1 VIAQRFADVARYDVR
16 RSDAPDDRDCSG
28 PPVSSEVTLSDYR
41 FGSILW
47 EHASVLLLA
56 CSMLV
61 LGASLVAV
69 RPRSGAPQAPLAAG
83 YLYLFGLTVWPFC
96 VQVIDL
102 VSGPRLWPF
111 VIGDTANALFW
122 GALLL
127 MAASLPREGLPPLGV
142 VIVCFL
148 LPLVLHL
155 VDVGVAMREPSELGK
170 LARLITVS
178 SAGSRV
184 RRLRAASKPGLSLLS
199 VTSDLKLSSSYRNS
213 MVKHEPELHTC
224 VASVSSSTT
233 RLTN

>member
-1 VIAQRFADVARYDVR
+1 
-16 RSDAPDDRDCSG
+16 
-28 PPVSSEVTLSDYR
+28 
-41 FGSILW
+41 
-47 EHASVLLLA
+47 
-56 CSMLV
+56 
-61 LGASLVAV
+61 
-69 RPRSGAPQAPLAAG
+69 
-83 YLYLFGLTVWPFC
+83 
-96 VQVIDL
+96 
-102 VSGPRLWPF
+102 
-111 VIGDTANALFW
+111 
-122 GALLL
+122 

-224 VASVSSSTT
+224 VASDVCCQIAAKKDQVPFAMTSKGTLT
-233 RLTN
+233 RTFVVAGTGFEPVASGL

>member
-1 VIAQRFADVARYDVR
+1 
-16 RSDAPDDRDCSG
+16 
-28 PPVSSEVTLSDYR
+28 
-41 FGSILW
+41 
-47 EHASVLLLA
+47 
-56 CSMLV
+56 
-61 LGASLVAV
+61 
-69 RPRSGAPQAPLAAG
+69 
-83 YLYLFGLTVWPFC
+83 LYLFGLTVWPFG

-102 VSGPRLWPF
+102 VGGPRLWPF

-224 VASVSSSTT
+224 VASDVCCQIAAKKH
-233 RLTN
+233 